1 MKTKLLFLVITLS
14 TMFLSSCDYLLNIR
28 SYDVII
34 HNDDTNKSITSVYV
48 RAGNTNDYWSKNK
61 ISDIILPNEESTII
75 LTEGT
80 YEFKVIT
87 EDDYYSYE
95 MYMSALT
102 INSNTR
108 LNFCY
113 ECYLDNKNVKV
124 IKIPK
129 NKK

>member
-1 MKTKLLFLVITLS
+1 
-14 TMFLSSCDYLLNIR
+14 MFFSSCDYLFNIR

-34 HNDDTNKSITSVYV
+34 HNDDTDKSITSVYV
-48 RAGNTNDYWSKNK
+48 RPGNTNDNWSKNK
-61 ISDIILPNEESTII
+61 ILDVILPDEESTII

-113 ECYLDNKNVKV
+113 ECYKDDKNVKV
-124 IKIPK
+124 IKTPK
-129 NKK
+129 KKPLE